1 MQKRWL
7 VSVASPMAPPTTAL
21 TAPLPSDPLTRL
33 ERKTFV
39 NPRRVDYL
47 LAWLSHACTPAP
59 DYPEGQ
65 VTSCYYDTR
74 DLDEYF
80 KSFDGDLEKHK
91 VRLRWYGTPPTSG
104 EVTAYLELKSKRGA
118 ETTKHRTPLTI
129 SADLLAAGEFAA
141 LLPSDQMSRMLLA
154 FGYQRPYDLRPSA
167 VVTYHRYRFVEP
179 HSQVG
184 LSVDTNITAWM
195 TGEHRSWPAVHID
208 AAVLELKGGGLELAP
223 RLHQLRRFRF
233 VWTAFS
239 KYAAAIEALAE
250 SPGPLQ
256 P

>member
-1 MQKRWL
+1 M
-7 VSVASPMAPPTTAL
+7 SAASLAAPPRSGVTAL
-21 TAPLPSDPLTRL
+21 LPTEPVTRL

-39 NPRRVDYL
+39 DPRRVDYVR
-47 LAWLSHACTPAP
+47 AWLAHTCTP
-59 DYPEGQ
+59 DVGYPEGQ

-80 KSFDGDLEKHK
+80 NSFDGDLEKHK
-91 VRLRWYGTPPTSG
+91 VRLRWYGTPPSSG

-118 ETTKHRTPLTI
+118 ETTKHRTPLTV
-129 SADLLAAGEFAA
+129 SAELLAAGDFAA
-141 LLPSDQMSRMLLA
+141 LLPYDQMSRLLLA
-154 FGYQRPYDLRPSA
+154 FGYLRPYDLRPTT

-184 LSVDTNITAWM
+184 LSLDTGIAAWL
-195 TGEHRSWPAVHID
+195 TGEQRSWPEARID
-208 AAVLELKGGGLELAP
+208 AAVLELKGGDLELPP
-223 RLHQLRRFRF
+223 RLRQLRRFRL